1 MRIEPASSL
10 DGHFAVPGDK
20 SISHRALLIGAVS
33 EGETHIAGWGRSADT
48 ESTLAAVRALGAE
61 VEEEGDRLTVHG
73 VGLRGLRAA
82 TVDCGNAGT
91 LARLLPGLLAFQDG
105 SFTLIGDES
114 LSSRP
119 MARIAEPLT
128 RMGAQV
134 ETTDGRLPLTITGA
148 PLAAIDYELP
158 VASAQV
164 KSAILLAALGAT
176 GRTTV
181 VEPAPTRDHTEL
193 MLQSAGAQVAI
204 RPSSVSVDAP
214 DSLRL
219 RSVEIP
225 GDFSSASPFIVAAT
239 LIPESRITIHDVS
252 LNPRRTGL
260 LNVLER
266 MGGRVGIL
274 SRRKIGAEQA
284 GDIEVRSAELTAT
297 TIHSSEVPLLV
308 DELPLFALLAAH
320 ARGESW
326 VYGAGELRHKET
338 DRIEAV
344 VDALRAIGTRARAN
358 DDGFTITGVPARL
371 KGGKIDARGDHRI
384 AMVGAVAGLA
394 SRQGVD
400 VRGAETVAISFPGF
414 FDLLE
419 RISHP

>member
-1 MRIEPASSL
+1 MRVEPASSL

-33 EGETHIAGWGRSADT
+33 EGETHITGWGRSADT

-61 VEEEGDRLTVHG
+61 VEEDGDRLTVHG
-73 VGLRGLRAA
+73 AGLHGLRAA
-82 TVDCGNAGT
+82 TIDCGNAGT
-91 LARLLPGLLAFQDG
+91 LARLLPGLLAFQDA
-105 SFTLIGDES
+105 SFTLTGDAS

-119 MARIAEPLT
+119 MARIAEPLA

-148 PLAAIDYELP
+148 PLAAIDSELP

-204 RPSSVSVDAP
+204 RPSSVSVDTA
-214 DSLRL
+214 DRLRL
-219 RSVEIP
+219 RAVEIP
-225 GDFSSASPFIVAAT
+225 GDFSSAAPFIVAAT

-260 LNVLER
+260 LNALER
-266 MGGRVGIL
+266 MGGRVGIIA
-274 SRRKIGAEQA
+274 RRRIGAEQA

-344 VDALRAIGTRARAN
+344 VDALRAVGARARAN
-358 DDGFTITGVPARL
+358 DDGFTITGVPARV

-384 AMVGAVAGLA
+384 AMLGAVAGLA
-394 SRQGVD
+394 SREGVD